1 MRRRTVLLGSV
12 AAAGLTGGCAVLDEQ
27 QRRWIFQPSKETWG
41 GAWATEGMEDVW
53 LDFTPAGEREPVR
66 LHGLWLPHERAD
78 APPMLYLHGAR
89 WNLASSAGRMRRMHA
104 LGFSV
109 LGIDYRGFGRST
121 DQLPSEDSAHED
133 ALQGW
138 RWLAARHPGLPRY
151 VYGHS
156 LGSAIAVRLATEG
169 PEPPAG
175 VVLEGAF
182 TSIPDLVSTFKYGWL
197 PVGFLISQRFDSA
210 ARIPKL
216 KSPVV
221 FVHGGADR
229 LVPATLGQRL
239 YERAPEPKRF
249 VLVEHGSHH
258 NASGAGL
265 DDLKQALGALFRLPT
280 SA

>member
-53 LDFTPAGEREPVR
+53 LDFMPAGEREPVR

-78 APPMLYLHGAR
+78 APLMLYLHGAR

-182 TSIPDLVSTFKYGWL
+182 TSIPELVSTFKYGWL